1 MKIQQGTRRVTILS
15 YETTSKHIHDLHIHM
30 GSYLTSKR
38 PNLKITRGIHI
49 LNGLP
54 ELCNQLNKQIK
65 TQVKKRTVRREK
77 LYTFFEATN
86 QDENMQGIH
95 LPLFFYCRSSD
106 SNNKTPEKKCK
117 QNQKTDSFKIYFLMV
132 DYD

>member
-86 QDENMQGIH
+86 QDENMQGSH

-106 SNNKTPEKKCK
+106 SNNKTPEK
-117 QNQKTDSFKIYFLMV
+117 NASKTKRLTLLRYIF
-132 DYD
+132 